1 MLRAVWNGIVLAE
14 APRAVRLEGN
24 LYFPPRS
31 LNTAYL
37 VRSRTRTLCPWKG
50 LASYYDLTTEQ
61 GTLKDVAW
69 YYPHPSPMARRIK
82 NHVAFYPDVT
92 VHGEPEPR
100 SEADRGLRA
109 SVARFLDPSRAS

>member
-1 MLRAVWNGIVLAE
+1 M
-14 APRAVRLEGN
+14 
-24 LYFPPRS
+24 
-31 LNTAYL
+31 TYL

-50 LASYYDLTTEQ
+50 LASYYDLTTGQ
-61 GTLKDVAW
+61 VTRNDIAW

-82 NHVAFYPDVT
+82 YHVAFYPEVT

-109 SVARFLDPSRAS
+109 ALARLLNPSQAS